1 MSVKGNRLLG
11 DKQDVQRENLLDLSH
26 SVYSEGNLH
35 FCVFNREC
43 ILSRLT
49 DSSILISA
57 LWVAFFTFLS
67 GLIISLGLESIINAV
82 QDLLIS
88 FLLLGLVILSG
99 IVSDAIGTAAAAAD
113 AVPFNAMAAK
123 KIPGATQ
130 AVKLVKN
137 ADLVANLTADVVGDI
152 AGTLSGAI
160 GASIIYTFNTRFAMY
175 SIVDTVFLGAA
186 MTSLIAALT
195 VGGKTVGKSIAINNA
210 NTIIFKVA
218 QIMMWLENITGF
230 ELFPGRR

>member
-1 MSVKGNRLLG
+1 M
-11 DKQDVQRENLLDLSH
+11 
-26 SVYSEGNLH
+26 
-35 FCVFNREC
+35 
-43 ILSRLT
+43 SRLG
-49 DSSILISA
+49 SNNILIPA
-57 LWVAFFTFLS
+57 FWVAFFTFLS
-67 GLIISLGLESIINAV
+67 GLIISLGLESIIDAV
-82 QDLLIS
+82 QDLVIS
-88 FLLLGLVILSG
+88 FVLLALVILSG

-113 AVPFNAMAAK
+113 IVPFNAMAAK

-137 ADLVANLTADVVGDI
+137 ADLVANLTADVIGDI

-160 GASIIYTFNTRFAMY
+160 GASIVYTFNARFNMY

-210 NTIIFKVA
+210 NKIIFKVA
-218 QIMMWLENITGF
+218 GLMMRLENITGI
-230 ELFPGRR
+230 ELFSGRR